1 VTGVV
6 RRLADHG
13 GGPLE
18 TRERLGQRLRVER
31 SLAIAKM
38 LGLAPVRV
46 VLPLWSVASG
56 DLAEQDR
63 PDSLV
68 ASFVGDS
75 EITVAGL
82 SKRAKRP

>member
-1 VTGVV
+1 MALFAGRLRDD
-6 RRLADHG
+6 RRR
-13 GGPLE
+13 PLE
-18 TRERLGQRLRVER
+18 ARQG
-31 SLAIAKM
+31 IAKR
-38 LGLAPVRV
+38 LCSQRALSVRK
-46 VLPLWSVASG
+46 VLRLVAVGAALLCGVASG